1 MKIFA
6 SALIAASSVLIG
18 FCLSKRLSAASE
30 LCEELLR
37 IMKYVRD
44 EIAVNKTP
52 TGVIFSR
59 LRSRFDLSGVSDK
72 GLYGALLP
80 ELSPLCTDEREIF
93 RLFCEQIGKGG
104 AEVQTTQ
111 FDALISRLGDH
122 AEKRRAELSK
132 NSRLYISL
140 SLFAGVLII
149 IIMM

>member
-6 SALIAASSVLIG
+6 SALIAVSSALIG
-18 FCLSKRLSAASE
+18 FCLSKRLTAAAE
-30 LCEELLR
+30 LCEQLLR

-52 TGVIFSR
+52 TNVIFTR
-59 LRSRFDLSGVSDK
+59 LCSRFDLSGVSEK
-72 GLYGALLP
+72 GLYAALLP
-80 ELSPLCTDEREIF
+80 ELSPLCSDEREIF
-93 RLFCEQIGKGG
+93 RLFCEQIGRGG

-111 FDALISRLGDH
+111 FAALIAHLGEH
-122 AEKRRAELSK
+122 AAKRRAELSK
-132 NSRLYISL
+132 NSRLYIAL

>member
-1 MKIFA
+1 MKIFGC
-6 SALIAASSVLIG
+6 ALIAVSSVLIG
-18 FCLSKRLSAASE
+18 FCLSRRLFAAAE

-52 TGVIFSR
+52 TNVIFSR
-59 LRSRFDLSGVSDK
+59 LRSRFDLPDVSEK

-80 ELSPLCTDEREIF
+80 ELSPLCPEEREIF
-93 RLFCEQIGKGG
+93 RLFCEQIGRGG

-111 FDALISRLGDH
+111 CDALSAPPGDR
-122 AEKRRAELSK
+122 AGKRRAELSQ

-140 SLFAGVLII
+140 SLFAGVLVI